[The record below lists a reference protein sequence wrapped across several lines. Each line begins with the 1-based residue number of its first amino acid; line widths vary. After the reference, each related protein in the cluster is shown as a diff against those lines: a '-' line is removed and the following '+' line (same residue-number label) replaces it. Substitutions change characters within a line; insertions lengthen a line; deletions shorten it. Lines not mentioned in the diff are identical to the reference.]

1 MLFCAQENTNKAVVA
16 DYFGNSPENNTA
28 AFASIAFTS
37 GLSGAFG
44 YFTFNS
50 MDRISMALLVAIS
63 GATGLLS
70 YYYSISVHKRTVD
83 QQVIM

>member
-1 MLFCAQENTNKAVVA
+1 MISQENTNKAVVA
-16 DYFGNSPENNTA
+16 DYFGSVPEANTA

-50 MDRISMALLVAIS
+50 MDRIAMALLVTIS
-63 GATGLLS
+63 AVIGLIS
-70 YYYSISVHKRTVD
+70 YYFSYVIHKKSQVD
-83 QQVIM
+83 SGM